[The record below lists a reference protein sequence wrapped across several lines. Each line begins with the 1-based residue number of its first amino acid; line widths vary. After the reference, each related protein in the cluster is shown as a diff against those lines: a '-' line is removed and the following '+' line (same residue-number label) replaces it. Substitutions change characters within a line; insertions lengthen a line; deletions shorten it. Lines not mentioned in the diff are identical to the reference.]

1 MVRGRKHVESR
12 CVPPVRTLWDVLG
25 PGEEGESRRHYR
37 VMSPPRQ
44 QYKSGDYSIVSHLF
58 RGTWR
63 FIIASLRLWL
73 VMISGDAHMVLQN
86 SIGLLPGF
94 ICQSAGRVNLS
105 V

>member
-1 MVRGRKHVESR
+1 MCWAPERR
-12 CVPPVRTLWDVLG
+12 
-25 PGEEGESRRHYR
+25 GESRRHYR
-37 VMSPPRQ
+37 VMPFPRQ
-44 QYKSGDYSIVSHLF
+44 HYKSGDILWYSIVSHLF

-63 FIIASLRLWL
+63 FIVASLRLWL